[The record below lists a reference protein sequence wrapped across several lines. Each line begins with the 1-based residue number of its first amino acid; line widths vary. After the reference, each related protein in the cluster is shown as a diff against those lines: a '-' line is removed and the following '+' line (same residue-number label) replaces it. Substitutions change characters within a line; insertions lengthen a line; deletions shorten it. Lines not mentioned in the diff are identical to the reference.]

1 MYFSIEFMSNDLSK
15 INIKEKLK
23 EIKEKGF
30 IKSLRKDNTG
40 IRYTLEELLG
50 IKENNIGEPDFI
62 YNGLK
67 VELKTQRKKAG
78 SRVTLSTKSPIWDP
92 LRDREII
99 AKLGYKDKQGR
110 QALKVT
116 LKVNYFNPK
125 SFKLSFDNDSLNI
138 VHKEFG
144 IVCYFKFSDL
154 VEATKTKLYENLL
167 LVLAD
172 KKKEGEDE
180 YFQYVEATLF
190 SKFDEN
196 NFKELMIDGKIVWE
210 FRMHLK
216 ESGFA
221 RDHGS
226 GLRISRKYL
235 PNLFEKAE
243 KIL

>member
-1 MYFSIEFMSNDLSK
+1 MESTLLEID
-15 INIKEKLK
+15 IKEKLK

-40 IRYTLEELLG
+40 IGYTLEELLG
-50 IKENNIGEPDFI
+50 IKENNIGEPDFT

-67 VELKTQRKKAG
+67 VELKAQRKKAG

-99 AKLGYKDKQGR
+99 TKLGYTDKKGR
-110 QALKVT
+110 KALKIT
-116 LKVNYFNPK
+116 LKIDGFNPK
-125 SFKLSFDNDSLNI
+125 GFKLKLEKSKDKLEI
-138 VHKEFG
+138 IHKEFG
-144 IVCYFKFSDL
+144 VTCYFKFSEL
-154 VEATKTKLYENLL
+154 IEAVKTKIYENLL

-172 KKKEGEDE
+172 KEKEGEE
-180 YFQYVEATLF
+180 ESFHYVEANLF
-190 SKFDEN
+190 SDFDEN
-196 NFKELMIDGKIVWE
+196 NFEKLLIDGKIVWE

-235 PNLFEKAE
+235 GNLFKKEE

>member
-1 MYFSIEFMSNDLSK
+1 MGEILPEL
-15 INIKEKLK
+15 NIKEKLK
-23 EIKEKGF
+23 KIKDKGF

-40 IRYTLEELLG
+40 IGYTLETLLG

-67 VELKTQRKKAG
+67 VELKAQRKKAG

-92 LRDREII
+92 LRDRDII
-99 AKLGYKDKQGR
+99 NQLGYVDKKGR
-110 QALKVT
+110 KALKVT
-116 LKVNYFNPK
+116 LKIDKFNPK
-125 SFKLSFDNDSLNI
+125 GFKLNLDSDKLEI
-138 VHKEFG
+138 VHKDFG
-144 IVCYFKFSDL
+144 LVCYFKFSEL
-154 VEATKTKLYENLL
+154 IETVKTKLYENLL

-172 KKKEGEDE
+172 KKKEGEEE
-180 YFQYVEATLF
+180 YFHYVEAFLF
-190 SKFDEN
+190 SDFDED
-196 NFKELMIDGKIVWE
+196 NFKNLLIEGKIIWE

-235 PNLFEKAE
+235 GDLFKKEE

>member
-1 MYFSIEFMSNDLSK
+1 MESTLPEID
-15 INIKEKLK
+15 IKEKLK
-23 EIKEKGF
+23 EIKERGF
-30 IKSLRKDNTG
+30 IKSLRMDNTG
-40 IRYTLEELLG
+40 IGYTLEELLG

-67 VELKTQRKKAG
+67 VELKAQRKKAG
-78 SRVTLSTKSPIWDP
+78 SRVTLSTKSPVWEP

-99 AKLGYKDKQGR
+99 TKLGYTDKKRR
-110 QALKVT
+110 QALKIT
-116 LKVNYFNPK
+116 LKVDGFNPK
-125 SFKLSFDNDSLNI
+125 GFKLNLNKEEDKLEI
-138 VHKEFG
+138 IHKEFG
-144 IVCYFKFSDL
+144 VTCYFKFSEL
-154 VEATKTKLYENLL
+154 IEAVKTKIYENLL

-172 KKKEGEDE
+172 KEKEGDE
-180 YFQYVEATLF
+180 ESFHYIEAYLF
-190 SKFDEN
+190 SDFDED
-196 NFKELMIDGKIVWE
+196 NFEKLLIDGKIVWE

-235 PNLFEKAE
+235 GNLFKKEE

>member
-1 MYFSIEFMSNDLSK
+1 MGEILPEL
-15 INIKEKLK
+15 NIKEKLK
-23 EIKEKGF
+23 KIKDKGF

-40 IRYTLEELLG
+40 IGYTLETLLG

-62 YNGLK
+62 YNKLK

-78 SRVTLSTKSPIWDP
+78 SRVTLSTKSPVWEP

-99 AKLGYKDKQGR
+99 NKLGYVDKEGR
-110 QALKVT
+110 KALKIT
-116 LKVNYFNPK
+116 LKV
-125 SFKLSFDNDSLNI
+125 DELNI
-138 VHKEFG
+138 MHKDFG
-144 IVCYFKFSDL
+144 VTCYFKFSEL
-154 VEATKTKLYENLL
+154 IKTIKIKLYKNLL
-167 LVLAD
+167 LVLAEREYKD
-172 KKKEGEDE
+172 KEE
-180 YFQYVEATLF
+180 YFHYVEAVLF
-190 SKFDEN
+190 SDFNEEKFKKLLNE
-196 NFKELMIDGKIVWE
+196 GKIVWE

-235 PNLFEKAE
+235 GSLFEKQE

>member
-1 MYFSIEFMSNDLSK
+1 MESK
-15 INIKEKLK
+15 LPEIDIKEKLK
-23 EIKEKGF
+23 DIKEKGF

-40 IRYTLEELLG
+40 IGYTLEELLG
-50 IKENNIGEPDFI
+50 IKENNIGEPDFT

-67 VELKTQRKKAG
+67 VELKAQRKKAG

-99 AKLGYKDKQGR
+99 TKLGYTDKKGR
-110 QALKVT
+110 KALKIT
-116 LKVNYFNPK
+116 LKIDGFNPK
-125 SFKLSFDNDSLNI
+125 GFKLKLDKSQDKLEIIHN
-138 VHKEFG
+138 KFG
-144 IVCYFKFSDL
+144 VTCYFKFSEL
-154 VEATKTKLYENLL
+154 IEAVKVKLYENLL

-172 KKKEGEDE
+172 KEKEGEGE
-180 YFQYVEATLF
+180 SFHYVESNLF
-190 SKFDEN
+190 SDFDEN
-196 NFKELMIDGKIVWE
+196 NFEKLLIDGKIVWE

-235 PNLFEKAE
+235 GDLFKKEE

>member
-1 MYFSIEFMSNDLSK
+1 MGEILPE
-15 INIKEKLK
+15 INIKEELK
-23 EIKEKGF
+23 AIKDKGF

-40 IRYTLEELLG
+40 IGHTLEVLLG

-67 VELKTQRKKAG
+67 VELKAQRKDAG

-99 AKLGYKDKQGR
+99 NKLGYIDKKGR
-110 QALKVT
+110 KALKIT
-116 LKVNYFNPK
+116 LKMDGFNPK
-125 SFKLSFDNDSLNI
+125 GFKLVLDEKKDRLDI
-138 VHKEFG
+138 LHKTFG
-144 IVCYFKFSDL
+144 ATCYFKFSEL
-154 VEATKTKLYENLL
+154 IKTIKTKMYENLL

-172 KKKEGEDE
+172 REKNEEE
-180 YFQYVEATLF
+180 ESFHYVEATLF
-190 SKFDEN
+190 SDFDEN
-196 NFKELMIDGKIVWE
+196 NFKKLLIDGKIVWE

-235 PNLFEKAE
+235 GDLFKKEE